1 MEEIDLLEL
10 FKLFWR
16 KKIQI
21 FLIVILFL
29 LIGYIYTFKY
39 IKPEYSAVT
48 TLVVATTVDNENTTN
63 STVIASDITINSK
76 LVSTYTELIKSKNIL
91 QEVIL
96 DLGINIEE
104 DELRKSIA
112 ITNDTNTSII
122 NLKVTNK
129 KADYAS
135 KIANKIANTFIKKIS
150 EIYNINNIQ
159 IVSQAD
165 TPTSPSNI
173 NHTKDLITFG
183 LIGIIISIIYVI
195 IGNIIDTTIKSA
207 HEIEEIY
214 KLPVL
219 VSIPMYETKKKK
231 GAHRK

>member
-1 MEEIDLLEL
+1 MEEIDVIDLL
-10 FKLFWR
+10 KLFWR

-21 FLIVILFL
+21 ILIVVLFV

-39 IKPEYSAVT
+39 LTPKYSAVT

-63 STVIASDITINSK
+63 STEIASDITINSK

-104 DELRKSIA
+104 EELRKSIT
-112 ITNDTNTSII
+112 ITNDTNTAII

-129 KADYAS
+129 NAEYAS
-135 KIANKIANTFIKKIS
+135 KIANKLANTFIKEIS
-150 EIYNINNIQ
+150 DIYNINNIQ

-173 NHTKDLITFG
+173 NHTKDIISFG
-183 LIGIIISIIYVI
+183 IIGIIISIIYVI
-195 IGNIIDTTIKSA
+195 ISNMIDTTIKSA